1 MAKMCLYPDIK
12 TVLMADIGIRNYTN
26 FIHVYTLSHL
36 KEKKKEEN
44 SGNEKNKIKKQ
55 VLPYS
60 FLLLFAFPQT
70 PRLVLSPGGF
80 LWVRQ
85 LYREHRRERAD
96 ELSIQPGDRD
106 DTRWFYDVCSCWISH
121 DDPALPPGHQHYA
134 F

>member
-1 MAKMCLYPDIK
+1 MK
-12 TVLMADIGIRNYTN
+12 
-26 FIHVYTLSHL
+26 
-36 KEKKKEEN
+36 
-44 SGNEKNKIKKQ
+44 
-55 VLPYS
+55 VLPFS

-80 LWVRQ
+80 LWIRQ